1 MSAQPSDFHL
11 AALSPEFVDPILLKP
26 FWPESPV
33 RPGLAEL
40 SDSIRHL
47 GLLRP
52 PLIWAEEGSL
62 KLLAGRRRLAAV
74 RSLGWTSLPVLKLPP
89 DTPATTALA
98 LGLADNRERGFD
110 PAETALIWRFL
121 QQWDRDAALSLAP
134 FLGLA
139 PSPRLRDWCLAA
151 AELPP
156 KGLEALA
163 DGRLDLETGARLAAW
178 PADDL
183 EPVLDLFAALNPS
196 KQKKREWLNWLEDIG
211 RREKLAPRWILAAP
225 EVAEALA
232 AIESRGRP
240 TVENELRRLLWRRR
254 HPQLARLTDCREARL
269 RALRLPPSVR
279 LELDPSLEDLS
290 FTLRLNFATP
300 ADFRPLADIVSALM
314 SDPDFLK
321 ILDDAQDDTD
331 DR

>member
-1 MSAQPSDFHL
+1 MSDQPFDFHV
-11 AALSPEFVDPILLKP
+11 AALSPEFVDPDSLVL
-26 FWPESPV
+26 FWPESPDH
-33 RPGLAEL
+33 PGLAEL

-52 PLIWAEEGSL
+52 PLVWAEEGSL

-74 RSLGWTSLPVLKLPP
+74 KSLGWASLPVLKLPP
-89 DTPATTALA
+89 GTPATTALA

-151 AELPP
+151 SELPP

-163 DGRLDLETGARLAAW
+163 DGRLDLETGARLATW
-178 PADDL
+178 PAEDL
-183 EPVLDLFAALNPS
+183 EPVLDIFAALNPS

-211 RREKLAPRWILAAP
+211 RREKLTPRLILAAP
-225 EVAEALA
+225 EVAEALSTV
-232 AIESRGRP
+232 ESRGRP
-240 TVENELRRLLWRRR
+240 AVENELRRLLWRRR
-254 HPQLARLTDCREARL
+254 HPQLAQLTELREARL
-269 RALRLPPSVR
+269 RALGLPPSAR

-300 ADFRPLADIVSALM
+300 EDFQPLADIVFGLKSN
-314 SDPDFLK
+314 PDFLK
-321 ILDDAQDDTD
+321 ILDDTLDNADVQ
-331 DR
+331 